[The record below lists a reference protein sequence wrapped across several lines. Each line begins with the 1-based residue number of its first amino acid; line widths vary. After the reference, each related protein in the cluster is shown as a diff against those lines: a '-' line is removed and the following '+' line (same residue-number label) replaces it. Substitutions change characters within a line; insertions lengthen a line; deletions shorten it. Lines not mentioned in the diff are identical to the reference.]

1 MVSEAEQAKSAALL
15 RAQKADVERQEA
27 LDAANVAS
35 VIPDSVPA
43 LRAALEE
50 TRAQVARYKKA
61 LKEMGTALAMHG
73 TEIKE
78 VESNAGSKSSEL
90 TEQISQL
97 KAQLEAAEGKITSTP
112 QFVAMRKQMERKGAI
127 VNQLRTIMLEK
138 GWDGDMPQ

>member
-1 MVSEAEQAKSAALL
+1 MAPAGAEIDVEALYKMLEDYKATAQRYQERCAEANAALAEAEQAKSAALL

-61 LKEMGTALAMHG
+61 LKEM
-73 TEIKE
+73 
-78 VESNAGSKSSEL
+78 
-90 TEQISQL
+90 
-97 KAQLEAAEGKITSTP
+97 
-112 QFVAMRKQMERKGAI
+112 
-127 VNQLRTIMLEK
+127 
-138 GWDGDMPQ
+138 